1 MSDHTT
7 GRPAGGGARAS
18 ATPRNDSAPTRW
30 HASRPEYFG
39 TLTAAVYRIVGPWSP
54 WLAMAAL
61 LALAAIG
68 GAP

>member
-1 MSDHTT
+1 MSDYTT

-18 ATPRNDSAPTRW
+18 RRNDSAPTRW

-54 WLAMAAL
+54 WLAMVAL
-61 LALAAIG
+61 LVALAVAG
-68 GAP
+68 GAS